1 MSSVDKAFYSRFAP
15 VLNEPGWFET
25 GALGY
30 GSVFFRNIIHQ
41 EPSFLITV
49 GIVVYPSSWRYCANY
64 STLAS
69 GGGVDVKPIRA
80 EAPWME
86 VRDYYLQHGLSAYAA
101 YKKDLAASIEA
112 DIAKS
117 RNQ

>member
-1 MSSVDKAFYSRFAP
+1 
-15 VLNEPGWFET
+15 
-25 GALGY
+25 
-30 GSVFFRNIIHQ
+30 
-41 EPSFLITV
+41 
-49 GIVVYPSSWRYCANY
+49 
-64 STLAS
+64 
-69 GGGVDVKPIRA
+69 
-80 EAPWME
+80 ME